1 MMASLGKPRSLVII
15 PAVLLPFG
23 SLLALRRR
31 RKFASLRILG
41 VFVILLAS
49 AGLIEG
55 CGSSGMAATSPT
67 GTSNVTITATSG
79 SITQTTVVALTV
91 Q

>member
-1 MMASLGKPRSLVII
+1 MMASLGSPRSLVIV
-15 PAVLLPFG
+15 PAMLLPFG

-41 VFVILLAS
+41 MFIVLLAFV
-49 AGLIEG
+49 GLVEG
-55 CGSSGMAATSPT
+55 CGATGMAATPT

-79 SITQTTVVALTV
+79 SITQTTSVALTV

>member
-1 MMASLGKPRSLVII
+1 MASLGNPRSLVII

-41 VFVILLAS
+41 VFIVLLVS

-55 CGSSGMAATSPT
+55 CGATGMAATPT
-67 GTSNVTITATSG
+67 GTSNVTISATSG
-79 SITQTTVVALTV
+79 SITQSTVVALTV